1 MRQRTNSFF
10 PFSAKSTNSDYNCNL
25 IVSACAKFEE
35 CAAKTVGGVG
45 FLRVTGFSKKHYCQI
60 SSHGCQFDG
69 LDFKLSK
76 HD

>member
-1 MRQRTNSFF
+1 MTFCCSKKIWDAISKNRVLE
-10 PFSAKSTNSDYNCNL
+10 DHCNL
-25 IVSACAKFEE
+25 VVSVCAKFERI
-35 CAAKTVGGVG
+35 AAKTVGVG